1 MFDSLFGTSEAGSAG
16 AVDDE
21 ESEEDVLL
29 YNATDEIRELL
40 DEGPRRGIHSLVF
53 NSAVSVSRR
62 IKCAKFEYFN
72 HKIAFRMSRDEA
84 MDFLGNSRAIM
95 TPENE
100 IIDEETGVYYD
111 GKSAVRF
118 VPFINDMIEQ

>member
-1 MFDSLFGTSEAGSAG
+1 
-16 AVDDE
+16 
-21 ESEEDVLL
+21 
-29 YNATDEIRELL
+29 
-40 DEGPRRGIHSLVF
+40 
-53 NSAVSVSRR
+53 
-62 IKCAKFEYFN
+62 
-72 HKIAFRMSRDEA
+72 MSRDEA